1 MKNELSI
8 KRWEGEQR
16 PQEVDILRL
25 FEREGLQ
32 PYRWS
37 NGPGDIYPAHS
48 HSFHKVIYV
57 VQGSI
62 KFGLPDSGQTFVLNA
77 GDRLDL
83 PPGTAHNAVVGPDGV
98 VCMEAHRDE
107 YRS

>member
-1 MKNELSI
+1 MQNNVSI
-8 KRWEGEQR
+8 ERWEGDQP
-16 PQEVDILRL
+16 PQEAEIRRL

-48 HSFHKVIYV
+48 HVYHKVIYV
-57 VQGSI
+57 LQGSI
-62 KFGLPDSGQTFVLNA
+62 KFGIPEADQALVLYS

-83 PPGTAHNAVVGPDGV
+83 PPNTVHNAVVGPDGV
-98 VCMEAHRDE
+98 VCMEGHRE
-107 YRS
+107 